1 MDIKK
6 LKTKDILELDVYKLD
21 KDSMLEAVKRLTRTA
36 NQRIYKLINKGYVK
50 KGYINTFSL
59 KGINKMTR
67 NELERTLKPVKQYLE
82 RESSTIRG
90 IKALDKRV
98 IKEASSRGLEFDDPS
113 EASDFYNVY
122 REWEKSRLKAND
134 NKLQRFSSFEIQTL
148 LYDRYVKKGLSGKGA
163 KISLTRYLNQLEK
176 SRGISEYEEELKEM
190 QALFVGVDETK
201 PRSDF

>member
-6 LKTKDILELDVYKLD
+6 LKTKEVLELDLYKLD
-21 KDSMLEAVKRLTRTA
+21 KTTLLVALKKLTKTA
-36 NQRIYKLINKGYVK
+36 NQRIYKLINKGYVNK
-50 KGYINTFSL
+50 DYINTFSL
-59 KGINKMTR
+59 RNVDKMTR
-67 NELERTLKPVKQYLE
+67 NELERALKPVKQYLE

-90 IKALDKRV
+90 IKSLNKKI
-98 IKEASSRGLEFDDPS
+98 IKEASSRGLQFDDPS
-113 EASDFYNVY
+113 EASDFFKVY

-148 LYDRYVKKGLSGKGA
+148 LYDRYVNKGLSSKGA
-163 KISLTRYLNQLEK
+163 KASLTRYLNQLEK
-176 SRGISEYEEELKEM
+176 SRGISEYEEELRQT